1 MANPAKAE
9 KKVAKGDNKWVP
21 QATTLNALQSEGIN
35 VSVAADTDAVV
46 GELNDQIVL
55 RDSTDSVISVL
66 IYTLKQREYSDQWI
80 VEQTGNKLSEA
91 QVRDAN
97 RDGRCLVVSA
107 TPFASVNA
115 ARAARLSFKEV
126 LAVTDGEDKQDN
138 ADAILKAAAV
148 KQVTAKAQHKG
159 KRKAE
164 TKVVKPEQVEES
176 YAEIVAKTERKEQA
190 PTVPN
195 LLANSFDV
203 MNLEGKQREAQV
215 PQEQGAQR
223 PAVTLADALKQANEI
238 AATGT
243 TKKYPMQGDDVKAL
257 AEFLKGVDFSQ
268 SEREGLFD
276 LIANQVTAVG

>member
-1 MANPAKAE
+1 MANPATQE

-21 QATTLNALQSEGIN
+21 QSTTLNALQSEGIN
-35 VSVAADTDAVV
+35 VSVSADTDAVV
-46 GELNDQIVL
+46 AELNEQIVL

-80 VEQTGNKLSEA
+80 VEHTGNKLSES

-115 ARAARLSFKEV
+115 ARAAKLSIKEV
-126 LAVTDGEDKQDN
+126 MAVTDGEDKQEN
-138 ADAILKAAAV
+138 ADAILKAATV

-159 KRKAE
+159 KRKAD
-164 TKVVKPEQVEES
+164 TKVVKPEQVES
-176 YAEIVAKTERKEQA
+176 AYDEIVAKTSRKEQA

-195 LLANSFDV
+195 LLANSYEV
-203 MNLEGKQREAQV
+203 MNLEGKERTATP

-223 PAVTLADALKQANEI
+223 PAVTLAAALKQANEI

-243 TKKYPMQGDDVKAL
+243 TKKYPMQQDDVKAL
-257 AEFLKGVDFSQ
+257 ADFLKGVDFSK

>member
-21 QATTLNALQSEGIN
+21 QSTTLNALQSEGIN
-35 VSVAADTDAVV
+35 VSVSADTDTVV

-126 LAVTDGEDKQDN
+126 LAVTDGEDKQEN
-138 ADAILKAAAV
+138 ADAILKAATV

-164 TKVVKPEQVEES
+164 TKVVKPEQVEEA
-176 YAEIVAKTERKEQA
+176 YDEIVTKTSRKEQA

-195 LLANSFDV
+195 LLANSYEV
-203 MNLEGKQREAQV
+203 MNLEGKQREATV

-223 PAVTLADALKQANEI
+223 PAVTLAAALKQANEI

-243 TKKYPMQGDDVKAL
+243 TKKYPMQADDVKAL
-257 AEFLKGVDFSQ
+257 AEFLKGVDFSK

>member
-1 MANPAKAE
+1 MANPANAE

-21 QATTLNALQSEGIN
+21 QSATLNALQSEGIN
-35 VSVAADTDAVV
+35 VSVSADTDTVV
-46 GELNDQIVL
+46 VELNEQIVL

-115 ARAARLSFKEV
+115 ARAAKLSMKDIM
-126 LAVTDGEDKQDN
+126 AVTDGEDKQAN
-138 ADAILKAAAV
+138 ADAILKAAVV
-148 KQVTAKAQHKG
+148 KQVTAKTQHKG

-164 TKVVKPEQVEES
+164 TKVVQPEQVE
-176 YAEIVAKTERKEQA
+176 AAFDEIAAKTTRKEQA

-203 MNLEGKQREAQV
+203 MNLEPKQREAQ
-215 PQEQGAQR
+215 PPHEQGAQR
-223 PAVTLADALKQANEI
+223 PAVTLAEALKQANDI
-238 AATGT
+238 AKTGT
-243 TKKYPMQGDDVKAL
+243 TKKYPMQQDDVKAL
-257 AEFLKGVDFSQ
+257 ADFLKGVDFSK

>member
-1 MANPAKAE
+1 MANPATQE

-21 QATTLNALQSEGIN
+21 QSTTLNALQSEGIN
-35 VSVAADTDAVV
+35 VSVASDTDKVV
-46 GELNDQIVL
+46 VELNDQIAL

-80 VEQTGNKLSEA
+80 VEQTGNKLSEQ

-115 ARAARLSFKEV
+115 ARAAKLSMKEV
-126 LAVTDGEDKQDN
+126 MAVTDGEDKQEN
-138 ADAILKAAAV
+138 ADAILKAAVV

-164 TKVVKPEQVEES
+164 TKVVKPEQVEQAYDE
-176 YAEIVAKTERKEQA
+176 VLAKTTRKEQA

-195 LLANSFDV
+195 LLANSYEV
-203 MNLEGKQREAQV
+203 MNLEGKSREPQT

-223 PAVTLADALKQANEI
+223 PAVTLAAALKQANEI

-243 TKKYPMQGDDVKAL
+243 TKKYPMQADDVKAL
-257 AEFLKGVDFSQ
+257 ADFLKGVDFSK